1 MSNYEKIVLVGMY
14 VEGNVEHWYMD
25 MIAGREAM
33 SWDTFVKLFL
43 DRFSKDNEII
53 GEFNKLRQ
61 KGGVEDYIDKFSELK
76 SFMLQRNKFLDD
88 FYFLKSFLSGLKE
101 EIRHIV
107 EIVDPE
113 NLEQAFMVAKKQESL
128 LEAVGRTGRIAFKSG
143 TRFGTE
149 NKVINHVEKS
159 LPVKRL
165 NKEELDEL
173 YTVGHKCKKIFAI
186 LLPEH
191 EDCSSVPIDD
201 GDSEEE
207 VSFGVSMH
215 ALKGQVPT
223 DTIKLIGNVKNNNL
237 TILVDSGSTHSFI
250 DHGAAK
256 KINCEVEITNPL
268 QVTVAGGGQIE
279 CNSKCPRLEWEMARH
294 CFAASVGIFPLGG
307 YDMVMGVDLMRKL
320 GPIML
325 DYDYH
330 TITFD
335 HKGQR
340 VVVPG
345 IQPDISVKMITGRK
359 MNNLL
364 KKRHG
369 TIFNASVC

>member
-1 MSNYEKIVLVGMY
+1 MSDYEKIVLVGMY

-25 MIAGREAM
+25 MTIAGREAM

-43 DRFSKDNEII
+43 DKFSKDNEII

-88 FYFLKSFLSGLKE
+88 FYIDKFSE
-101 EIRHIV
+101 
-107 EIVDPE
+107 
-113 NLEQAFMVAKKQESL
+113 
-128 LEAVGRTGRIAFKSG
+128 
-143 TRFGTE
+143 
-149 NKVINHVEKS
+149 
-159 LPVKRL
+159 PVKRL

-186 LLPEH
+186 LLTEH

-201 GDSEEE
+201 GDSEKE

-223 DTIKLIGNVKNNNL
+223 DTIKLIGKVKNNNL

-250 DHGAAK
+250 DLGAAK

-294 CFAASVGIFPLGG
+294 CFAASVRIFPLGG

-369 TIFNASVC
+369 TIFQCLSMLTTSVTKTEDHKEVELEQIIIN